1 MNAPMKKAAAEASAP
16 RSINDD
22 SASSAKEQIIAT
34 HTPEL
39 VIALCGPIGSPLRAV
54 GEELKAILLETFHYD
69 DCKIIRL
76 SDFIR
81 QHANTVGEE
90 IPENSAYDRIQGLI
104 TAGNKL
110 REKYGPSVLA
120 ELAIHDIRLERE
132 QVKTEHGDAHYRPR
146 KVCHIIDSIKNQEEL
161 ELLRLIYREMV
172 YVIGVFAPLALR
184 EESLRAKMPVN
195 QVYQLIDRD
204 SGEEVGYG
212 QKVGDTFPRCDFF
225 LRIESSADSHLRGR
239 VERFIHLVLGTK
251 VITPTPSEAAMYAA
265 AMAATSSACL
275 SRQVGAAVTDAT
287 GNVIGIGWNDVPK
300 FGGGLYISSSPAFQG
315 DADQDFRCWNRD
327 GGKCFNDEE
336 KVLFADEMLRTLNAV
351 LPVEKHDE
359 ARNALLENSKLRGLI
374 EFSRA
379 IHAEMHAIINAS
391 RIGGDALVGGKLYVT
406 TYPCHSCARHI
417 VVAGIKE
424 VYYIEPY
431 RKSLAV
437 RLHGD
442 AVSEIETDEG
452 KVRFLAFEGVAPSRY
467 LTLFKMAPSG
477 RKKSGGRMI
486 KVIAADASPKLE
498 KSLEALPALE
508 AVVVKSLISKNLVAN
523 GGIDDEAPSPP
534 RAA

>member
-1 MNAPMKKAAAEASAP
+1 MNAPLKKTVDVASARQP
-16 RSINDD
+16 ANDD
-22 SASSAKEQIIAT
+22 SMSSAKEQIIAS

-54 GEELKAILLETFHYD
+54 GQELKEILLETFSYD
-69 DCKIIRL
+69 ECKVIRL
-76 SDFIR
+76 SDFIK
-81 QHANTVGEE
+81 QYAETVDVK
-90 IPENSAYDRIQGLI
+90 IPEGSAFERIQALI

-110 REKYGPSVLA
+110 REAYGASVLA
-120 ELAIHDIRLERE
+120 ELAVHDIRLDRE
-132 QVKTEHGDAHYRPR
+132 KVKTEQGDAHYRPR

-184 EESLRAKMPVN
+184 EESLRTKMPVN
-195 QVYQLIDRD
+195 QLYQLIDRD
-204 SGEEVGYG
+204 SGEEVGHG

-225 LRIESSADSHLRGR
+225 LRIESSADSHLKKR

-275 SRQVGAAVTDAT
+275 SRQVGAAVTDAD
-287 GNVIGIGWNDVPK
+287 GSVIGIGWNDVPK
-300 FGGGLYISSSPAFQG
+300 FGGGLYISTSPAFQG

-336 KVLFADEMLRTLNAV
+336 KLLFAEEMLRALDGV
-351 LPVEKHDE
+351 VPQEKHKE

-417 VVAGIKE
+417 VVAGIRE

-442 AVSEIETDEG
+442 AVSEVETDEN

-467 LTLFKMAPSG
+467 LALFKTASAG
-477 RKKSGGRMI
+477 RKRNGRMI
-486 KVIAADASPKLE
+486 KVSSADASPKLE

-534 RAA
+534 PRAA

>member
-1 MNAPMKKAAAEASAP
+1 MNAAVNRVPSAAVSP
-16 RSINDD
+16 RPAND
-22 SASSAKEQIIAT
+22 SSAGSSKDQIVAS

-39 VIALCGPIGSPLRAV
+39 VIALCGPIGSPLRTV
-54 GEELKAILLETFHYD
+54 GEELKGILLDTFDYD
-69 DCKIIRL
+69 DCKVIRL
-76 SDFIR
+76 SDFIKT
-81 QHANTVGEE
+81 HAQSVGVD
-90 IPENSAYDRIQGLI
+90 IPEGPPFDRIQAQI

-110 REKYGPSVLA
+110 REMYGASVLA
-120 ELAIHDIRLERE
+120 ELAVHDIRVDRERT
-132 QVKTEHGDAHYRPR
+132 KTDNADAHYRPR

-184 EESLRAKMPVN
+184 EDSLRAKMPIN
-195 QVYQLIDRD
+195 QIYQLIDRD
-204 SGEEVGYG
+204 SGEEVGHG

-225 LRIESSADSHLRGR
+225 LRIESSSDSHLKKR

-275 SRQVGAAVTDAT
+275 SRQVGAAVTDDE

-300 FGGGLYISSSPAFQG
+300 FGGGLYLSSSPAFEG
-315 DADQDFRCWNRD
+315 DADRDFRCWNRD

-336 KVLFADEMLRTLNAV
+336 KALFAEEIIRTLSSAI
-351 LPVEKHDE
+351 PHEKLSE
-359 ARNALLENSKLRGLI
+359 AREALQGNGKLKGLI

-391 RIGGDALVGGKLYVT
+391 RIGGGALVGGRLYVT

-417 VVAGIKE
+417 VVAGIRE

-442 AVSEIETDEG
+442 AVSEVETDRD

-467 LTLFKMAPSG
+467 LSLFKTPLAG
-477 RKKSGGRMI
+477 RKQAGRMI
-486 KVIAADASPKLE
+486 KISAAKASPKLE

-508 AVVVKSLISKNLVAN
+508 AVVVRSLISKNLVAN
-523 GGIDDEAPSPP
+523 NGVIDDDAPSPP

>member
-1 MNAPMKKAAAEASAP
+1 MKKPVAGPSTPRSVKDNLEASV
-16 RSINDD
+16 
-22 SASSAKEQIIAT
+22 KEQIIAS

-54 GEELKAILLETFHYD
+54 GEELKSILRETFHYD
-69 DCKIIRL
+69 ECKVIRL
-76 SDFIR
+76 SEFIR
-81 QHANTVGEE
+81 QHAKNVDVE
-90 IPENSAYDRIQGLI
+90 IPTTSAYDRIQALI

-110 REKYGPSVLA
+110 RETYGRSVLA
-120 ELAIHDIRLERE
+120 ELAIHEIRLERE
-132 QVKTEHGDAHYRPR
+132 QVKTEQGDSHYRPR

-161 ELLRLIYREMV
+161 ELLRVIYREMV
-172 YVIGVFAPLALR
+172 HVIGVFAPLALR
-184 EESLRAKMPVN
+184 ESNLRAKMPVN

-204 SGEEVGYG
+204 SGEEVGHG
-212 QKVGDTFPRCDFF
+212 QNVGDTFPRCDFF

-275 SRQVGAAVTDAT
+275 SRQVGAAVTDEAGT
-287 GNVIGIGWNDVPK
+287 VIGIGWNDVPK
-300 FGGGLYISSSPAFQG
+300 FGGGLYTSTSPAFLG

-336 KVLFADEMLRTLNAV
+336 KSLFADEMLRTLEAV
-351 LPVEKHDE
+351 LPAEKHTQ
-359 ARNALLENSKLRGLI
+359 AREALLENSKLKGLI

-379 IHAEMHAIINAS
+379 IHAEMHAIISAS
-391 RIGGDALVGGKLYVT
+391 RVGGDALVGGKLYVT

-467 LTLFKMAPSG
+467 LSLFKMAPSG
-477 RKKSGGRMI
+477 RKSAGRMI
-486 KVIAADASPKLE
+486 KVVAADASPKLE

-508 AVVVKSLISKNLVAN
+508 AVVVKSLISKNLVAD
-523 GGIDDEAPSPP
+523 GGTDDDAPSPL

>member
-1 MNAPMKKAAAEASAP
+1 M
-16 RSINDD
+16 SISLPKQATAIKSVNDD
-22 SASSAKEQIIAT
+22 SVTDAKSQIIAS

-39 VIALCGPIGSPLRAV
+39 VIALCGPIGSPLHAV
-54 GEELKAILLETFHYD
+54 GDELKAILLESFHYD

-76 SDFIR
+76 SDFIQR
-81 QHANTVGEE
+81 HADSVGVS
-90 IPENSAYDRIQGLI
+90 IPDTPPYDRAQALI
-104 TAGNKL
+104 AAGNEL
-110 REKYGPSVLA
+110 REKHGLNVLA
-120 ELAIHDIRLERE
+120 ELAVHDIRLDRERARIE
-132 QVKTEHGDAHYRPR
+132 MGEAHYRPR

-184 EESLRAKMPVN
+184 ENSLRQKMLVN

-204 SGEEVGYG
+204 SGEEIGHG

-225 LRIESSADSHLRGR
+225 LRIESLADSHLRGR
-239 VERFIHLVLGTK
+239 VERFIHLILGTK
-251 VITPTPSEAAMYAA
+251 VITPTPAEAAMYAA

-275 SRQVGAAVTDAT
+275 SRQVGAAVTDVT

-300 FGGGLYISSSPAFQG
+300 FGGGLYASTSLAFQG

-336 KVLFADEMLRTLNAV
+336 KSLFADEMLRTLGTL
-351 LPVEKHDE
+351 LPPENQAG
-359 ARNALLENSKLRGLI
+359 ARKKLLENGKLKGLI

-391 RIGGDALVGGKLYVT
+391 RIGGDALVGGRLYVT

-442 AVSEIETDEG
+442 AVSEVETDMD

-467 LTLFKMAPSG
+467 LPLFKTPSLG
-477 RKKSGGRMI
+477 RKRDGRMI
-486 KVIAADASPKLE
+486 KISAENALPKLE

-508 AVVVKSLISKNLVAN
+508 AVVIKSLVGKKLVN
-523 GGIDDEAPSPP
+523 GGNDNEAPSPP